1 MKYKAIIFLLLITF
15 GGFVPSLAQ
24 QRGKASYY
32 SNRLHGRRMSDGS
45 RYHRDSL
52 VCAHRYYPL
61 GTKLL
66 VRNPQNG
73 NEVVVKVTDRGP
85 YGRGRV
91 IDLSLAAARELGFVS
106 QGTAMVEVSVYNEEV
121 RPPYAAGENKF
132 KLPEVDFEIAE
143 LGYEYMP
150 KWGEQ
155 QESQAKPRRVSPKSD
170 GKKTETHVWSDFF
183 SNLKKKTKALLD
195 K

>member
-1 MKYKAIIFLLLITF
+1 
-15 GGFVPSLAQ
+15 
-24 QRGKASYY
+24 
-32 SNRLHGRRMSDGS
+32 MSDGS

-73 NEVVVKVTDRGP
+73 KEVVVKVADRGP
-85 YGRGRV
+85 FGRSRV
-91 IDLSLAAARELGFVS
+91 IDLSLAAARELGFVN
-106 QGTAMVEVSVYNEEV
+106 QGTAMVEVSLYNEEV
-121 RPPYAAGENKF
+121 RPPYAVKDKF
-132 KLPEVDFEIAE
+132 KLPEVDLEMAD

-155 QESQAKPRRVSPKSD
+155 KESQPKPRRVVPKPDS
-170 GKKTETHVWSDFF
+170 KKTETHVWSDFF

>member
-1 MKYKAIIFLLLITF
+1 MLLIL
-15 GGFVPSLAQ
+15 GGFAPSLAQ

-52 VCAHRYYPL
+52 VCAHKYYPL

-73 NEVVVKVTDRGP
+73 KEVVVRVADRGP
-85 YGRGRV
+85 FGRSRV
-91 IDLSLAAARELGFVS
+91 IDLSLAAARELGFVN
-106 QGTAMVEVSVYNEEV
+106 QGTAMVEVSLYNEEV
-121 RPPYAAGENKF
+121 RPPYAVKKKF
-132 KLPEVDFEIAE
+132 DLPEVDFEIAE

-150 KWGEQ
+150 KWGDQ
-155 QESQAKPRRVSPKSD
+155 QESQAKQPQRLNPKSNA
-170 GKKTETHVWSDFF
+170 KKEKTHVWSDFF
-183 SNLKKKTKALLD
+183 SNLKKKTKGLLN